1 MSGTNKRPQS
11 ELYREAATR
20 WSDLDAAARLLEET
34 KTAVFSQR
42 VTELLRD
49 FPHYSLSK
57 AEQSIK
63 GSDHWLEYLDKMVRA
78 RTQANRAKI
87 EVEYVRMKH
96 WEEAQ
101 DRADERFTAR
111 MT

>member
-11 ELYREAATR
+11 EIYREAANR
-20 WSDLDAAARLLEET
+20 WADLDSAARLLEDT
-34 KTAVFSQR
+34 KSAVFSQR
-42 VTELLRD
+42 VAECLRD

-57 AEQSIK
+57 AEQTIK
-63 GSDHWLEYLDKMVRA
+63 GSDFWLEYLDKTVRA
-78 RTQANRAKI
+78 RTQANKAKI
-87 EVEYVRMKH
+87 EVDVVKMRY
-96 WEEAQ
+96 WEETQ

>member
-1 MSGTNKRPQS
+1 MSGTNRRPQS
-11 ELYREAATR
+11 ELYREVATR
-20 WSDLDAAARLLEET
+20 WADLDAAARLLEET
-34 KTAVFSQR
+34 KTAVFSQK
-42 VTELLRD
+42 VKELLRD

-63 GSDHWLEYLDKMVRA
+63 GSDYWNEYLEKMVRT
-78 RTQANRAKI
+78 RTLANKAKI

-111 MT
+111 MS